1 MRPVELEKQML
12 IPQYSTS
19 RLIDRLVDEGLAARR
34 ECKID
39 KRGQFVE
46 ITEAGRE
53 LQKKMWSAYSAAI
66 EKHVGSKLS
75 DADAVKLC
83 GLLDRL
89 GCSCGEVKAAAAQ
102 RWRARPMIS
111 FLPAAS
117 ADRAGPRIPCHT
129 RAFGRNATISGIFM
143 ARDQIDMTPL
153 QSRDELVAW
162 LEAGVKPASEFRIG
176 TEHEKTP
183 FTLEGHHPVPY
194 EGARGI
200 GALLEGMKLLLGWE
214 PIMERGNII
223 GLYDVTGGG
232 AISLEPGGQFELSGA
247 PVETV
252 HQTQSELM
260 AHLAQVREIATPL
273 GIGFLGLGM
282 TPSWSRAQIPVM
294 PKGRYKIMTN
304 YMPKVGQYGLDM
316 MYRTCT
322 VQTNLDFSSEADMV
336 KKLRVSVALQP
347 VATALFA
354 NSPFTE
360 GKPNGFLS
368 FRSEIWRDTDNAR
381 AGMIPWAFED
391 GMGFERWVDY
401 ALDVPMYFVKR
412 GDAYIDVAGSSF
424 RDFFAGKNNSLPGE
438 RPTLSDWANHLSTIF
453 PEVRLKRYLE
463 MRGADGVPWGRLPAL
478 PAFWVGLLYD
488 DASLDAAWDHRQALE
503 RAGAPG
509 AARRRAALRLQGEDQ
524 GPLSVRDR
532 QGMPGSGPFRP
543 AAARPGRSSR
553 PRRDP
558 VSGAA
563 GSDHRC
569 GAHAGRRDAG
579 EIQRPLEGLGG
590 SGL

>member
-1 MRPVELEKQML
+1 
-12 IPQYSTS
+12 
-19 RLIDRLVDEGLAARR
+19 
-34 ECKID
+34 
-39 KRGQFVE
+39 
-46 ITEAGRE
+46 
-53 LQKKMWSAYSAAI
+53 
-66 EKHVGSKLS
+66 
-75 DADAVKLC
+75 
-83 GLLDRL
+83 
-89 GCSCGEVKAAAAQ
+89 
-102 RWRARPMIS
+102 
-111 FLPAAS
+111 
-117 ADRAGPRIPCHT
+117 
-129 RAFGRNATISGIFM
+129 M

-162 LEAGVKPASEFRIG
+162 LEAGVKPPSEFRIG

-183 FTLEGHHPVPY
+183 FTLEGRQPVPY
-194 EGARGI
+194 EGSRGI
-200 GALLEGMKLLLGWE
+200 GALLEGMQLLLGWE

-282 TPSWSRAQIPVM
+282 TPSWSREQIPVM

-304 YMPKVGQYGLDM
+304 YMPKVGQYGIDM

-381 AGMIPWAFED
+381 SGMIPWVFED

-401 ALDVPMYFVKR
+401 ALDVPMYFIKR
-412 GDAYIDVAGSSF
+412 GDTYIDVSGKSF
-424 RDFFAGKNNSLPGE
+424 RDHLAGKLLPGE
-438 RPTLSDWANHLSTIF
+438 RATISDWANHVSTIF
-453 PEVRLKRYLE
+453 PEVRLKRYIE
-463 MRGADGVPWGRLPAL
+463 MRGSDGGPWRRLPSL
-478 PAFWVGLLYD
+478 PAFWVGLIYD
-488 DASLDAAWDHRQALE
+488 DDNLAACWDIVKDWTAEERQTLRDDVPRLGF
-503 RAGAPG
+503 RATI
-509 AARRRAALRLQGEDQ
+509 R
-524 GPLSVRDR
+524 
-532 QGMPGSGPFRP
+532 
-543 AAARPGRSSR
+543 GRSLLDLAKQLLALSER
-553 PRRDP
+553 GLVGRQRLDRNGRDET
-558 VSGAA
+558 
-563 GSDHRC
+563 RYL
-569 GAHAGRRDAG
+569 
-579 EIQRPLEGLGG
+579 RPLFEIVERGITPAEELLEKFHGPWNG
-590 SGL
+590 SVEPIFDEYSY